1 MHATY
6 IHTPTST
13 RDCRHRR
20 PSFFDIFMAHGGD
33 KICWESKLRCR
44 EKAKLFTAKCLLLQ
58 SGFEERQKRQKR
70 EKNKQ
75 MMKKEKKK
83 KEERKK
89 KKKKKSPPGVW
100 VLSRIGNKVAE

>member
-1 MHATY
+1 MHAKY

-44 EKAKLFTAKCLLLQ
+44 EKAKALHSKMLLYNPVLKRDRSDREGKKQ
-58 SGFEERQKRQKR
+58 TDDEEGKEEERRRRARRAFGCYLESVIK
-70 EKNKQ
+70 
-75 MMKKEKKK
+75 
-83 KEERKK
+83 
-89 KKKKKSPPGVW
+89 
-100 VLSRIGNKVAE
+100 